1 MTNVIDLHSR
11 QPVEPV
17 EPVEPQ
23 PLHIT
28 VTVQAPPPPPSPLAG
43 AAWVAICFLFGF
55 TVVAA
60 LLW

>member
-1 MTNVIDLHSR
+1 MSNVIDLHSR

-17 EPVEPQ
+17 EPQ
-23 PLHIT
+23 PLRFT
-28 VTVQAPPPPPSPLAG
+28 VTVQAPPPHPLAA
-43 AAWVAICFLFGF
+43 AAWVVICFLFGF